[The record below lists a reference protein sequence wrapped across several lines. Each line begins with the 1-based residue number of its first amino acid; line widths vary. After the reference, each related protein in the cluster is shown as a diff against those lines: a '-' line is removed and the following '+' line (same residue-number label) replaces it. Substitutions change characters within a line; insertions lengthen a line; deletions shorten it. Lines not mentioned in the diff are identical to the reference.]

1 MIAVVDDEE
10 VVVEVTEDIL
20 TSAGMQV
27 RGFTDP
33 TQALDSLVLE
43 EPELIISDLM
53 MPEMDGFAFRDEYLQ
68 RFPSRNTPFLFLSSL
83 AAPEIIAEGLE
94 RGAEDYLVKPVDHR
108 VLVAKIR
115 SILKRCSLAQQQL
128 QGDLAQFP
136 LGKLMKFCELKAI
149 TGAVQVAGEG
159 VAESFSCRNG
169 SFDLSGGD
177 CALRLERAMDL
188 ASGSFTIRMEPVG
201 YPELEQ
207 VPYAAG
213 KPAAPAPAQEK
224 PMGKLSGVQVN
235 QRLFQ
240 VQSEFRE
247 APDPQILTVVILDG
261 KVVLKQASPSASGL
275 KREELQQLIEVQHG
289 EVEQKIRDRV
299 NEKLLAKAADS
310 SSPAGRFNALF
321 EEGWER
327 YRDGDHAGALSCWE
341 AASALKPGDK
351 TVESNL
357 KVVRKKL
364 ANT

>member
-1 MIAVVDDEE
+1 MIAVVDDDE

-20 TSAGMQV
+20 KSAGMQV

-43 EPELIISDLM
+43 EPELIVSDIM
-53 MPEMDGFAFRDEYLQ
+53 MPELDGFAFRDEYLQ
-68 RFPSRNTPFLFLSSL
+68 RFPARNTPFLFLSSVT
-83 AAPEIIAEGLE
+83 APEIIAEGLE

-115 SILKRCSLAQQQL
+115 SILRRSGPARQQL

-136 LGKLMKFCELKAI
+136 LGKLMKFCEVKAI
-149 TGAVQVAGEG
+149 TGTVRVTGEG
-159 VAESFSCRNG
+159 VAETFSCRCG

-177 CALRLERAMDL
+177 CAARLERAMDL
-188 ASGSFTIRMEPVG
+188 GSGSFLIQMEPVNQE
-201 YPELEQ
+201 ELEQ
-207 VPYAAG
+207 VSSSRRE
-213 KPAAPAPAQEK
+213 PAAPVPAQEK
-224 PMGKLSGVQVN
+224 PMGKLSGIQVN

-247 APDPQILTVVILDG
+247 FPEPQILSVVILDG
-261 KVVLKQASPSASGL
+261 KVVLKKASPAGSGQ
-275 KREELQQLIEVQHG
+275 KREALQQLIEAQHG
-289 EVEQKIRDRV
+289 KVEQEIRDRV

-310 SSPAGRFNALF
+310 SPLGRFNALF

-327 YRDGDHAGALSCWE
+327 YRDGDHAGALACWE
-341 AASALKPGDK
+341 EASALKPGDR
-351 TVESNL
+351 TIESNL

-364 ANT
+364 AGR